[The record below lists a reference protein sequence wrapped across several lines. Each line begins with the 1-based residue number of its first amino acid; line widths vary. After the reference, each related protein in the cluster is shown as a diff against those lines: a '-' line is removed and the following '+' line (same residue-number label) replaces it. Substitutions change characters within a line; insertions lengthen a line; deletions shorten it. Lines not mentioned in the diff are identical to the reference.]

1 MARTRSSSLLRKEAK
16 GDWTERWLLLLLI
29 LMQNRFCVDAAAG
42 RPEPKGKREGPE
54 IIIVSDAVEG
64 TFVDLG
70 GKSLQE
76 KQKWKAS
83 ERVEAVKMG

>member
-1 MARTRSSSLLRKEAK
+1 MARTSSSSLLRKEAK
-16 GDWTERWLLLLLI
+16 G
-29 LMQNRFCVDAAAG
+29 FSVDAAAG
-42 RPEPKGKREGPE
+42 RPEPKGKREVPE

-64 TFVDLG
+64 ILVDLD

-83 ERVEAVKMG
+83 EKVEAVKMG